1 MVFYFTTHTSDF
13 YMRKAN
19 ALEKISHELH
29 MHEIWGSAAKYYKE
43 FVQNPPSCDC
53 LQEDLVIFYLKD
65 RASLIRAEKWNDR
78 NYKFGNVTFGLV
90 GLALI

>member
-29 MHEIWGSAAKYYKE
+29 MHEIWGSAAKHYKQ

-53 LQEDLVIFYLKD
+53 LQEDLVIFYLKE
-65 RASLIRAEKWNDR
+65 RASLIPAERRDGR
-78 NYKFGNVTFGLV
+78 SYKFGNVTFGLV
-90 GLALI
+90 GIYLI